1 MKLGYFRN
9 NCRLCKS
16 KSLFKFLDLGNHPP
30 SDEFKNKKQIQ
41 DYTIFFPLEIY
52 SCNNC
57 GFKQLGYVVNPQKL
71 YQNNYPYE
79 SSATELGKKH
89 FYDFARSIVQKYN
102 LQTKD
107 FVIDIGSNVG
117 VLLEAFKK
125 FNCQVLGIE
134 PAPNICKIANKHKIK
149 TINFFFDK
157 EAVNYI
163 RIMNKK
169 PKVITATNVFAH
181 IDDLDKLVDNVKKI
195 IDEKK
200 GIFIIEA
207 PHFLHLYK
215 KLEYD
220 TIYHE
225 HLSYL
230 TVEPL
235 NKFFKKKGFEI
246 IDVVKKDFHGGSIR
260 ITVSIKGNYKIDKSV
275 IDTIKL
281 ERRNNLNQKSNL
293 IEFSKKVIKNRFNL
307 IKKIISLKQKG
318 KKIILVSAPAKGMTL
333 INYSKID
340 KDLIDFATEKSKI
353 KEGLFTPGSNIPVFS
368 DKIILKYKPDYA
380 LLLAW
385 NFAKEIIGNN
395 INFLKKGGKF
405 IIPIPKIKIVTYKTY
420 NEKNKTINKSQR

>member
-41 DYTIFFPLEIY
+41 ECTTFFPLEVY

-79 SSATELGKKH
+79 SSTTELGKKH
-89 FYDFARSIVQKYN
+89 FYDFAKSIVKKYS

-107 FVIDIGSNVG
+107 LVIDIGSNVG
-117 VLLEAFKK
+117 VLLEGFKK
-125 FNCQVLGIE
+125 FDCNVLGIE
-134 PAPNICKIANKHKIK
+134 PAPNICRIANKRKIR
-149 TINFFFDK
+149 TQNFFFDNK
-157 EAVNYI
+157 AVGYI
-163 RIMNKK
+163 QKMHQK

-181 IDDLDKLVDNVKKI
+181 IDDLDKLVNNIKKI
-195 IDEKK
+195 IDKKK

-246 IDVVKKDFHGGSIR
+246 INVIKKDFHGGSVR
-260 ITVSIKGNYKIDKSV
+260 ITVSLKGNYKVDKSV
-275 IDTIKL
+275 LDIIKL
-281 ERRNNLNQKSNL
+281 EKYNNLNQKSNL
-293 IEFSKKVIKNRFNL
+293 IKFSEKVKNNRQDL
-307 IKKIISLKQKG
+307 IKKLISLKQKG
-318 KKIILVSAPAKGMTL
+318 NKIILVSAPAKGMTL

-340 KDLIDFATEKSKI
+340 KDIVDFATEKSKI
-353 KEGLFTPGSNIPVFS
+353 KQGLFTPGSNIPVFS

-385 NFAKEIIGNN
+385 NFAKEIISNN
-395 INFLKKGGKF
+395 VNFLKKGGKF
-405 IIPIPKIKIVTYKTY
+405 IVPIPKIKIITYKKF
-420 NEKNKTINKSQR
+420 NEKNKTINKS

>member
-41 DYTIFFPLEIY
+41 DPTTFFPLEVY

-57 GFKQLGYVVNPQKL
+57 GFKQLGYVVNHQKL

-79 SSATELGKKH
+79 SSTTELGKKH
-89 FYDFARSIVQKYN
+89 FYDFARSIVKKYN

-107 FVIDIGSNVG
+107 FAIDIGSNVG
-117 VLLEAFKK
+117 VLLEGFKK
-125 FNCQVLGIE
+125 FGCNVLGVE
-134 PAPNICKIANKHKIK
+134 PAPNICKIANKRKIR
-149 TINFFFDK
+149 TVNFFFDN

-163 RIMNKK
+163 KKISKK

-181 IDDLDKLVDNVKKI
+181 IDDLDKLVDNIKKI
-195 IDEKK
+195 IDKKK

-207 PHFLHLYK
+207 PHFLQLYK

-246 IDVVKKDFHGGSIR
+246 IDVIKKDFHGGSIR
-260 ITVSIKGNYKIDKSV
+260 ITVSMKGNYKVENSV
-275 IDTIKL
+275 VEIIEL
-281 ERRNNLNQKSNL
+281 ERHNNLNQKSNL
-293 IEFSKKVIKNRFNL
+293 IEFSEKVKNNRHNL
-307 IKKIISLKQKG
+307 IKKLISLKKKG

-340 KDLIDFATEKSKI
+340 KDLVDFATEKSKI
-353 KEGLFTPGSNIPVFS
+353 KQGLFTPGSNIPVFS
-368 DKIILKYKPDYA
+368 DKIILKNKPDYA

-385 NFAKEIIGNN
+385 NFAKEIISNN
-395 INFLKKGGKF
+395 VNFLKKGGKF
-405 IIPIPKIKIVTYKTY
+405 IKQKKKIKIINYKKF
-420 NEKNKTINKSQR
+420 NEKNKTINKS

>member
-41 DYTIFFPLEIY
+41 EYTTFFPLEVY

-71 YQNNYPYE
+71 YQNNYPYV
-79 SSATELGKKH
+79 SSTTDSGKKH
-89 FYDFARSIVQKYN
+89 FYDFAKSIVKKYS
-102 LQTKD
+102 LQSKD

-117 VLLEAFKK
+117 VLLEGFKK
-125 FNCQVLGIE
+125 FGCNVLGIE
-134 PAPNICKIANKHKIK
+134 PALNICKIANKRKIRTK
-149 TINFFFDK
+149 NFFFDK
-157 EAVNYI
+157 KAVNYI
-163 RIMNKK
+163 QKMHKK
-169 PKVITATNVFAH
+169 PKAITATNVFAH
-181 IDDLDKLVDNVKKI
+181 VDDLDKLVNNIKKI
-195 IDEKK
+195 IDKKK

-207 PHFLHLYK
+207 PYFLNLYK
-215 KLEYD
+215 RLEYD

-235 NKFFKKKGFEI
+235 AKFFKKKGFEI
-246 IDVVKKDFHGGSIR
+246 INVIKNDFHGGSVR
-260 ITVSIKGNYKIDKSV
+260 IIVSLKGNYKVEKSV
-275 IDTIKL
+275 LDIVKF
-281 ERRNNLNQKSNL
+281 EKYNKLNQKSNL
-293 IEFSKKVIKNRFNL
+293 IKFSKKVKNNRYNL
-307 IKKIISLKQKG
+307 IKKLISLKQKG

-340 KDLIDFATEKSKI
+340 NDIVDFATEKSKI
-353 KEGLFTPGSNIPVFS
+353 KQGLFTPGSNIPVFS
-368 DKIILKYKPDYA
+368 DKVILKHKPDYA

-385 NFAKEIIGNN
+385 NFAKEIISNN
-395 INFLKKGGKF
+395 IDFLKKGGKF
-405 IIPIPKIKIVTYKTY
+405 IIPIPKIKIITYKKL
-420 NEKNKTINKSQR
+420 NEKNKTVNKS